1 MKKLLLATIFV
12 LTAFCVCNSK
22 TKDTSVE
29 KEHVSQVKKSTIGLV
44 IGENGLRSLRIG
56 MKRSQIAKKI
66 QGLYD
71 SFSVDENEIEGILE
85 LSFMKN
91 GKVVITGSLDGNG
104 AIETLTF
111 YIPNAMSAD
120 KKLRIGMKVSEA
132 MMRDSYSIVR
142 YYYYPL
148 MMETPN
154 GHFSFTIS
162 ETDITKATLNKF
174 YAHEGEEEFRI
185 KATPSMIKP
194 NAKVSCIIV
203 K

>member
-71 SFSVDENEIEGILE
+71 SIYL
-85 LSFMKN
+85 
-91 GKVVITGSLDGNG
+91 
-104 AIETLTF
+104 
-111 YIPNAMSAD
+111 
-120 KKLRIGMKVSEA
+120 
-132 MMRDSYSIVR
+132 MRCLPTR
-142 YYYYPL
+142 
-148 MMETPN
+148 N
-154 GHFSFTIS
+154 
-162 ETDITKATLNKF
+162 
-174 YAHEGEEEFRI
+174 
-185 KATPSMIKP
+185 
-194 NAKVSCIIV
+194 
-203 K
+203 